1 MKLGT
6 NIQRALL
13 KRFSGSEVKGH
24 GHVYKCVSVIMVE
37 AYVLMIRHR
46 GSLIYLSIS
55 VTLTCDLD
63 LKNLKMYLGTKN
75 ELSGSRLSKVRQID
89 R

>member
-1 MKLGT
+1 MWMCIAEVLKVRG
-6 NIQRALL
+6 QRS
-13 KRFSGSEVKGH
+13 RSC
-24 GHVYKCVSVIMVE
+24 VYKCVSVIMVE